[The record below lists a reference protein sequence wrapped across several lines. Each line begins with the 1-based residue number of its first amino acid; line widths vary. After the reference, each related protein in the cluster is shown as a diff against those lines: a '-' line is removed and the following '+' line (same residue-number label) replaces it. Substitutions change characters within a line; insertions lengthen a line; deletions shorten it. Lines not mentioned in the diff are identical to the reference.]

1 MRLDGRLSLSFCGVW
16 SVTRISSSVEG
27 SCDIEDNYTRCTPAR
42 RQYAVCSLQFAG
54 SGYRPRPQAHRR
66 MQPAN
71 FAILVDIV
79 VDARSRRIK
88 VERPFENRRQMK

>member
-1 MRLDGRLSLSFCGVW
+1 
-16 SVTRISSSVEG
+16 
-27 SCDIEDNYTRCTPAR
+27 
-42 RQYAVCSLQFAG
+42 
-54 SGYRPRPQAHRR
+54 